1 MSNQQKTGFDE
12 SLINIE
18 KEKLKLEAFKVKNK
32 NIFWNKIST
41 LIFNKDFYVFV
52 IMILLIII
60 GLIVTLTSKV
70 FEEYKSFWSMV
81 LPFFGTFI
89 GYLFGKNSK

>member
-1 MSNQQKTGFDE
+1 LRKKNSK
-12 SLINIE
+12 I
-18 KEKLKLEAFKVKNK
+18 EAFKVKNK

-52 IMILLIII
+52 TMILLIII

-70 FEEYKSFWSMV
+70 FEEYKSFWSIV

-89 GYLFGKNSK
+89 GYIFGKNSK